1 MNSLETEKRESFYKS
16 KCNTNALKS
25 LIVAGRELKNVSQ
38 RELARRIGISNTTI
52 NDLERGNIQKPGVEI
67 LINISEELEIS
78 INMLLKAA
86 GYGKLLT
93 LLNNDNSKII
103 EE

>member
-1 MNSLETEKRESFYKS
+1 MNNLKTKERNSFYKS
-16 KCNTNALKS
+16 KCNTNALKN

-93 LLNNDNSKII
+93 LLNNDNLKII

>member
-1 MNSLETEKRESFYKS
+1 MVLPYGCDSAGYLSAIVTSIEKKVISDK
-16 KCNTNALKS
+16 
-25 LIVAGRELKNVSQ
+25 LIIKG
-38 RELARRIGISNTTI
+38 
-52 NDLERGNIQKPGVEI
+52 
-67 LINISEELEIS
+67 EIS

>member
-1 MNSLETEKRESFYKS
+1 MSNLKTKERKSFYKS
-16 KCNTNALKS
+16 KCNTDALKN
-25 LIVAGRELKNVSQ
+25 LIIAGRELKNVSQ
-38 RELARRIGISNTTI
+38 RELARRLGLSNTTI
-52 NDLERGNIQKPGVEI
+52 NDLERGNIQKPSVEI
-67 LINISEELEIS
+67 LINISEELDIS

-93 LLNNDNSKII
+93 LLNNNSKII

>member
-1 MNSLETEKRESFYKS
+1 MNSLETEKSESFYKS